1 MVNFYDAERNGFLCY
16 QDFLQVVLPCE
27 DMNLRIETT
36 NRPFMRISR
45 HETLPFDM
53 ETALVNVLVQELH
66 VFKELEK
73 MTYDLERRPDY
84 SPLAVFRCVDRENAG
99 KIGVGNLNHFFRN
112 NGIMLT
118 DREILALIR
127 RLDTTA
133 DQTIAYEEL
142 KDYLDDQVSFR
153 SQQTMV
159 SMAKGTP
166 AVRKVMHKDLLKA
179 QDASV
184 GVYQKMW
191 GHQSNPKY
199 SQSPERFQNHVLE
212 QRVFENNPL
221 ATKKKKKRAKS
232 AYSQRVPGRRAGG
245 PVDSSQKLSKF
256 SNPGDRPQH
265 KRAHKVNQSMI
276 NTSLPS
282 GNPAFAQAMNP
293 GGKQSDFMKNMNKPL
308 LRN

>member
-1 MVNFYDAERNGFLCY
+1 M
-16 QDFLQVVLPCE
+16 LPCE

-84 SPLAVFRCVDRENAG
+84 SPLAVFRCVDRDNVG
-99 KIGVGNLNHFFRN
+99 KIGVSNLNHFFRN

-133 DQTIAYEEL
+133 DQTISYEEL

-179 QDASV
+179 
-184 GVYQKMW
+184 
-191 GHQSNPKY
+191 
-199 SQSPERFQNHVLE
+199 
-212 QRVFENNPL
+212 
-221 ATKKKKKRAKS
+221 
-232 AYSQRVPGRRAGG
+232 
-245 PVDSSQKLSKF
+245 
-256 SNPGDRPQH
+256 
-265 KRAHKVNQSMI
+265 
-276 NTSLPS
+276 
-282 GNPAFAQAMNP
+282 
-293 GGKQSDFMKNMNKPL
+293 
-308 LRN
+308 